1 MGMSCSIVPQVRN
14 SKGELSDS
22 RLFMDLL
29 SFNSNNRDAARE
41 QYLIT
46 KNPEFT
52 GRVGNKVKLDEFGE
66 PLLSDLLKH
75 TDLNKFISIR
85 QVVEALNK
93 KIGYFDRK
101 GNTKYHEDTY
111 ENYDSLMSTASN
123 FNNHSEYSK
132 DYMAKVDRVSVDG
145 NTKLTIKVEPRTRKN
160 TLEFRKAEYNYN
172 LNRKLRDIL
181 KQKGISIGALS
192 NLEQRMG
199 INGVSDFD
207 RASRTADGLI
217 ELIRIAKGYKG
228 EQALPEEFAHCALE
242 MLDSPLKERLLS
254 LIINQRLAREILGE
268 EYDRYNEL
276 YKGDAE
282 KLATEAAGKL
292 LAKHF
297 LEGQEIPSKPYK
309 SLLTRII
316 DAIKNMFGKLSSLD
330 IRTAMV
336 EADKEAGKLA
346 KAILGG
352 TLTDRMDI
360 KNINR
365 TGQLFQVLNESTSKA
380 REVLEKIIETEV
392 KRYKI
397 YSGRGEK
404 SEGFTKKQKD
414 LIYDLQDKLQSHSEA
429 LGIYMFVENAS
440 DTLSQILT
448 RIEAESYDLL
458 STKEK
463 AILLRNIRN
472 YIFSYSNIIQ
482 TIRDAVKENQDELNE
497 DAISKVNELAITIS
511 ELYSRYNNL
520 AFPLFAEFLKP
531 YMGEE
536 IVVPFGKDKGK
547 VITVEELLKSA
558 DKDITIFDRWLDSMA
573 DSSDFLLKGIDS
585 VVKDRKED
593 ARLATI
599 DMHKRLQAALI
610 KLEQAGVKDTS
621 WMYERDAEGN
631 KTGNYISEVNQAEF
645 KKRRDQM
652 YRDLQEKYGDNM
664 TDKEYQAYRRE
675 VSQWYRENV
684 EKRNN
689 EWQPKLSIYAN
700 EAFSNLNEA
709 QLEYYH
715 TIMGIKQEVDEKL
728 PPNRTKPLGIVTI
741 RKDLLERLKVS
752 GSITAGSRQIWENSK
767 DLLIRRSD
775 DIDSATRTTLK
786 DFEGNEVKYLPI
798 FYTSLKEGESYND
811 VSEDTTSTMLAYV
824 AMANDY
830 AAMNEVV
837 DILEVGR
844 DLLKEREVQET
855 IANKGLIERMQAF
868 GTTVESKLT
877 KGKGESKF
885 LARLND
891 FYDMQIYGRYMKD
904 EGTIGKSEVDVG
916 KTANLINRV
925 TALNS
930 LAFNL
935 LAGISNIGTGIVMMN
950 IESISGEYFTAK
962 DNLIA
967 DKIYSANIMQYLA
980 ELGDRV
986 KTSKL
991 ALWYEKFNVRQDYE
1005 GEIRNTEYDKKT
1017 WASRLANESALF
1029 VLQNCGEHWI
1039 QGRTSLA
1046 LANTIKMKSP
1056 DGKIVS
1062 LWDAME
1068 VVYTD
1073 PNNKKLG
1080 ANLQVKEG
1088 YTKEDGTEFTND
1100 DIKRFTRKTAAINQ
1114 RLHGIYNKL
1123 DKNALQKLGIGRMAM
1138 MYRKYLRPSYNRRF
1152 RGITYNFELQEW
1164 TEGYYHT
1171 AGRFM
1176 GQLIKELRQGQFNL
1190 STNYKNLDQRE
1201 KYNIKRALTE
1211 VVTFLALGLLLGAL
1225 DDLPDDEDNWAINM
1239 AEYQARRLFTE
1250 VGALT
1255 PTPLILNEAGKLLRT
1270 PAAGIVTI
1278 EGVLNLVGLFN
1289 PNNYETFNGE
1299 DAIIKSGRYKGKSKA
1314 TKLFWES
1321 PLFPFHRTI
1330 YRGLHPDEMTNY
1342 FKK

>member
-14 SKGELSDS
+14 SKGELTDS

-46 KNPEFT
+46 KNPEFAE
-52 GRVGNKVKLDEFGE
+52 RVGDKVKLDEFGE

-75 TDLNKFISIR
+75 TDLNKFISTR
-85 QVVEALNK
+85 QVVETLNK

-132 DYMAKVDRVSVDG
+132 DYMARVNRVSVDG
-145 NTKLTIKVEPRTRKN
+145 STKLTIKVEPRTRKN

-172 LNRKLRDIL
+172 LNRKLRAIL

-192 NLEQRMG
+192 TLEQRMG

-207 RASRTADGLI
+207 RASKTANGLI
-217 ELIRIAKGYKG
+217 ELIRIAKGYRG
-228 EQALPEEFAHCALE
+228 EQALPEEFAHCVLE
-242 MLDSPLKERLLS
+242 MLDSPLKERLFS
-254 LIINQRLAREILGE
+254 LITNQGLAREILGE

-316 DAIKNMFGKLSSLD
+316 DAIKNMFGKLSSID

-336 EADKEAGKLA
+336 EADREAGKLA
-346 KAILGG
+346 KSILGG

-365 TGQLFQVLNESTSKA
+365 TGQLFQALTESTSKA
-380 REVLEKIIETEV
+380 REALEKIIETEI

-397 YSGRGEK
+397 YSGKGEK
-404 SEGFTKKQKD
+404 SKEFTEKQRD
-414 LIYDLQDKLQSHSEA
+414 LIYDLQDKLQSNSEA
-429 LGIYMFVENAS
+429 LGVYMFVEDAS
-440 DTLSQILT
+440 NTLSQILT
-448 RIEAESYDLL
+448 RIEADSYDML
-458 STKEK
+458 STREK

-472 YIFSYSNIIQ
+472 YMFSYSNIIQ
-482 TIRDAVKENQDELNE
+482 TIRDAVKENKDELNE
-497 DAISKVNELAITIS
+497 DAMSKVNELAATIS

-531 YMGEE
+531 FMGEE

-547 VITVEELLKSA
+547 VITVESLLKSA
-558 DKDITIFDRWLDSMA
+558 DKDITVFDRWLDSMA

-585 VVKDRKED
+585 VVKNSKED

-599 DMHKRLQAALI
+599 DTNKRLQATLI

-631 KTGNYISEVNQAEF
+631 KTGNYISEINQAEF

-652 YRDLQEKYGDNM
+652 YKDLQEKYGDDM
-664 TDKEYQAYRRE
+664 TDEEYQAYRQE

-709 QLEYYH
+709 QLEYYN
-715 TIMGIKQEVDEKL
+715 TIMEIKKELDEKL
-728 PPNRTKPLGIVTI
+728 PPNRTKPLGIITI
-741 RKDLLERLKVS
+741 RKDLLERLKAS
-752 GSITAGSRQIWENSK
+752 GNITAGFRQIWEASK

-775 DIDSATRTTLK
+775 DIDSATRTALK

-811 VSEDTTSTMLAYV
+811 VSEDTTSTMLAYA

-830 AAMNEVV
+830 AAMNEII

-844 DLLKEREVQET
+844 DLLKEREIQET
-855 IANKGLIERMQAF
+855 RAGKGLIERMQAF

-904 EGTIGKSEVDVG
+904 EGTIGKSKVDVG
-916 KTANLINRV
+916 KAANLINRI
-925 TALNS
+925 TALNT

-935 LAGISNIGTGIVMMN
+935 LAGISNMATGVVMMN

-980 ELGDRV
+980 EVGDRV

-991 ALWYEKFNVRQDYE
+991 ALWYEKFNVLQDYE
-1005 GEIRNTEYDKKT
+1005 GEIRNAEYDKKN
-1017 WASRLANESALF
+1017 WASRLLNEGALF
-1029 VLQNCGEHWI
+1029 ALQNSGEHWM

-1068 VVYTD
+1068 VVYID

-1080 ANLQVKEG
+1080 ASLQVKEG

-1100 DIKRFTRKTAAINQ
+1100 DIKRFTRKSAAINQ

-1138 MYRKYLRPSYNRRF
+1138 MYRKYMRPAYNRRF
-1152 RGITYNFELQEW
+1152 RGITYNFDLQEW

-1171 AGRFM
+1171 AGRFI
-1176 GQLIKELRQGQFNL
+1176 GQLVKELRQGQFNL

-1201 KYNIKRALTE
+1201 KYNIRRALIE
-1211 VVTFLALGLLLGAL
+1211 VSTFLALGLLLGAL
-1225 DDLPDDEDNWAINM
+1225 DGIPDDEDDWAINM

-1255 PTPLILNEAGKLLRT
+1255 PTPLMLNEAGKLLKT

-1278 EGVLNLVGLFN
+1278 EGVLDLAGLFI
-1289 PNNYETFNGE
+1289 PSNYETFNGE
-1299 DAIIKSGRYKGKSKA
+1299 DAILKSGRYKGESKA

-1330 YRGLHPDEMTNY
+1330 YRGLHPDEMTSY